1 MKLVR
6 SHKQTHQFA
15 TLIYIDESNKLL
27 DETILE
33 IGKRTDIYI
42 YVAKKSRIDP
52 LRYSLLLPVTGY
64 SYGSLTEVEAIVSLV
79 NDLSDLS
86 NNYEKLIFINNLDTD
101 SHLNNLNLLIRYVES
116 YPINSI
122 LRSTK
127 IIGSLFSVKIKSY
140 DELSKLYKKLYY
152 LTENYKVRGAFTTY
166 SSDDE
171 FIVLDTRTL
180 EDLLENLRI
189 STDLLAKYFIGSFKL
204 SRIGDFIPSLFDWM
218 EYSFPEYSL
227 NEIMRRI

>member
-6 SHKQTHQFA
+6 GHKQTHQFA
-15 TLIYIDESNKLL
+15 TLIYIDKSNKLL

-42 YVAKKSRIDP
+42 YIAKKSKIDP

-64 SYGSLTEVEAIVSLV
+64 SHGSLTEVEAIVSLV
-79 NDLSDLS
+79 KDLSDLP
-86 NNYEKLIFINNLDTD
+86 NGYEKLILINNLNT
-101 SHLNNLNLLIRYVES
+101 ES
-116 YPINSI
+116 YLSS
-122 LRSTK
+122 LRFLTRYIDSYSTSSVLRLTK
-127 IIGSLFSVKIKSY
+127 TASSLFSVRTKSY

-171 FIVLDTRTL
+171 FILLDSRTL
-180 EDLLENLRI
+180 DDLLEELQVG
-189 STDLLAKYFIGSFKL
+189 SDLLTKYFIDSFK
-204 SRIGDFIPSLFDWM
+204 SSKVGDFIPSLFDWM
-218 EYSFPEYSL
+218 EYTFPEYNL
-227 NEIMRRI
+227 KEIMRLI